1 MTFYRIK
8 QIAPDKFIPQVKKGI
23 FGFWCAINMD
33 GTDVWYGEGYEF
45 RWCCV
50 DTLEKAKDNIIR
62 FKSIEDLKNQYP
74 KYHKL

>member
-1 MTFYRIK
+1 MKYRIK
-8 QIAPDKFIPQVKKGI
+8 QIAPNKFIPQVKNGI
-23 FGFWCAINMD
+23 FSSWEAINMD
-33 GTDVWYGEGYEF
+33 GTATWYSEEYIF

-62 FKSIEDLKNQYP
+62 YKSIQDLKNQYP